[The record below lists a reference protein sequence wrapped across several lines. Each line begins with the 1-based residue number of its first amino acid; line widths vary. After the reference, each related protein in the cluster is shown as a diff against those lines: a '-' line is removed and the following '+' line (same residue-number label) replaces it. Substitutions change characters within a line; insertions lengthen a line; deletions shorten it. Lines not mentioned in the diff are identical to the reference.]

1 MLVYGSGKQTRTYC
15 YISDAINGILRIMK
29 YGKQLN
35 IVLIMKYLI
44 LGMSVIKKQIN
55 Y

>member
-1 MLVYGSGKQTRTYC
+1 MSCSVELLEWIDDC
-15 YISDAINGILRIMK
+15 YEKKKRIMK

-44 LGMSVIKKQIN
+44 LEMFVIKKQIN